1 MNKEIIFYD
10 SPENLPIKRF
20 QRFNKYVL
28 IDVEVGQS
36 FEDYDQR
43 THKAVAFLRKDMKE
57 EAIKELENRRQMV
70 YNAFEEYSP
79 KHYALALMVKSI
91 NGQVFT
97 DITEKGL
104 EEVLIKLDEIGYTQK
119 ELELDL
125 SEVKKKIYDVLE
137 MYYPKHFK
145 TNEEENFNIIF
156 KNRLEAELDS
166 IIKSE
171 DFSEEIY
178 NFEKQML
185 ELKKPNIWNVYAEG
199 NLEIQME
206 VEFEKFLLAV
216 SEHTNEKIDEVS
228 TFRFYALVDFLK
240 EKFKPRN

>member
-125 SEVKKKIYDVLE
+125 SEVKKKFTTFWKCITQSILKP
-137 MYYPKHFK
+137 MKKKILILFSK
-145 TNEEENFNIIF
+145 T
-156 KNRLEAELDS
+156 D
-166 IIKSE
+166 
-171 DFSEEIY
+171 
-178 NFEKQML
+178 
-185 ELKKPNIWNVYAEG
+185 
-199 NLEIQME
+199 
-206 VEFEKFLLAV
+206 
-216 SEHTNEKIDEVS
+216 
-228 TFRFYALVDFLK
+228 
-240 EKFKPRN
+240 